1 MIVTEIVKGGVLTGT
16 TGERIA
22 RIESPQI
29 MTENMSRRTE
39 DHRIETEKFM
49 IRRKREAGH
58 VTDEDQ
64 GQGRERCRL
73 AEERNP
79 VMQELLEGGHA
90 VPAGEV
96 TARRGDLD
104 PRSVHQGQGQ
114 RNGLRDPSQ
123 RSGLRDQDQE
133 NAHQGRQKG
142 RIQEKGVIVHDLDLK
157 SSWTLPTGLTDLK
170 RPRPG

>member
-1 MIVTEIVKGGVLTGT
+1 MIVTEIVTGT

-64 GQGRERCRL
+64 GQGQERCRL

-79 VMQELLEGGHA
+79 AMQELLEEGHA
-90 VPAGEV
+90 VLAGGV
-96 TARRGDLD
+96 RARREDLD
-104 PRSVHQGQGQ
+104 PRSVHQGQ
-114 RNGLRDPSQ
+114 
-123 RSGLRDQDQE
+123 
-133 NAHQGRQKG
+133 
-142 RIQEKGVIVHDLDLK
+142 
-157 SSWTLPTGLTDLK
+157 
-170 RPRPG
+170 

>member
-1 MIVTEIVKGGVLTGT
+1 
-16 TGERIA
+16 
-22 RIESPQI
+22 
-29 MTENMSRRTE
+29 MSRRTE

-64 GQGRERCRL
+64 GQGQERCRL

-90 VPAGEV
+90 VPAEV

-114 RNGLRDPSQ
+114 RNVLRDLSQ
-123 RSGLRDQDQE
+123 RSGLRGQDQE
-133 NAHQGRQKG
+133 NAHQGRLKG
-142 RIQEKGVIVHDLDLK
+142 RTQEKGVIGHDLDLK